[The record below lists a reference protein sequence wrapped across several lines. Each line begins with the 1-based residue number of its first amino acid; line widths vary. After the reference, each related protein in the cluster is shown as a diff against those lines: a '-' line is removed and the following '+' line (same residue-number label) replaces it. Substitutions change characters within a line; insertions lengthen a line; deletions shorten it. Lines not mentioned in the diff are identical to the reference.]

1 MATITAKAV
10 SDLRA
15 KTGCGM
21 MDCKKALVEANGDFD
36 EAIKILRERGLAV
49 AAKKADRIAAEGLV
63 DILVEG
69 DKAAMIEVNCE
80 TDFVAKNASFQAF
93 VKEIL
98 KLIIDNQPADVAAL
112 NTLVMANG
120 MTVEAALKDK
130 IFQIGENMSIRR
142 FLTVNGTMSSYIHG
156 KGTTGVIVK
165 FVADDAAVN
174 NEGFAEMAKNIA
186 LQVAA
191 YPNIQYVDRDAVPA
205 SAVEEEMG
213 IIKAQ
218 LKNDPKNANKP
229 EQILE
234 KIATGKLGKFYE
246 ANCLTENAYVK
257 DDSMTVAK
265 YVEGCAKAFGGNIKI
280 DSFYRYEKGE
290 GLQKRE
296 DNLGDEI
303 AKMLNK

>member
-1 MATITAKAV
+1 MATITAKLV

-21 MDCKKALVEANGDFD
+21 MDCKKALVESDGDFD
-36 EAIKILRERGLAV
+36 GAIKLLREKGLAV

-69 DKAAMIEVNCE
+69 NKAAMIEVNCE

-98 KLIIDNQPADVAAL
+98 KLIIDNQPKDVAEL
-112 NTLVMANG
+112 NTLVMENG

-142 FLTVNGTMSSYIHG
+142 FLTVEGTMSSYIHG

-165 FVADDAAVN
+165 FEADEAAAN

-191 YPNIQYVDRDAVPA
+191 YPNIVYVDKESVPA
-205 SAVEEEMG
+205 SAIEEEMN
-213 IIKAQ
+213 IIKVQ

-265 YVEGCAKAFGGNIKI
+265 YVESCAKAFGGSIKI
-280 DSFYRYEKGE
+280 NSFYRYEKGE

>member
-1 MATITAKAV
+1 MATITAKLV

-21 MDCKKALVEANGDFD
+21 MDCKKALVESDGDFD
-36 EAIKILRERGLAV
+36 GAIKILREKGLAV

-142 FLTVNGTMSSYIHG
+142 FLTVEGTMSSYIHG

-165 FVADDAAVN
+165 FVADDAAKN

-191 YPNIQYVDRDAVPA
+191 YPNIIYVDKESVPA
-205 SAVEEEMG
+205 SAIEEEMN

-246 ANCLTENAYVK
+246 ANCLTENAFVK

-265 YVEGCAKAFGGNIKI
+265 YVESCAKAFGGNIKI

-303 AKMLNK
+303 AKMLAK

>member
-1 MATITAKAV
+1 MATISAKAV

-36 EAIKILRERGLAV
+36 EAIKILREKGLAV

-63 DILVEG
+63 DILVKGE
-69 DKAAMIEVNCE
+69 KAAMIEVNCE

-98 KLIIDNQPADVAAL
+98 DLIIDNQPADLAAL
-112 NTLVMANG
+112 NALTMASG

-142 FLTVNGTMSSYIHG
+142 FLTVEGTMSSYIHG

-165 FVADDAAVN
+165 FVADDAAKA

-191 YPNIQYVDRDAVPA
+191 YPNIQYVDRAAVPA
-205 SAVEEEMG
+205 SVVEEEMS

-218 LKNDPKNANKP
+218 LKNDPKNASKP
-229 EQILE
+229 DQILE

-265 YVEGCAKAFGGNIKI
+265 YVESCAKAFGGSIAI

>member
-1 MATITAKAV
+1 MATISAKVV

-21 MDCKKALVEANGDFD
+21 MDCKKALVESNGDFE
-36 EAIKILRERGLAV
+36 EAIKILREKGLAV

-98 KLIIDNQPADVAAL
+98 KLIIDNQPADIEAL
-112 NTLVMANG
+112 NALTMANG

-142 FLTVNGTMSSYIHG
+142 FLTVSGTMSSYIHG

-165 FVADDAAVN
+165 FIADDAAVK

-191 YPNIQYVDRDAVPA
+191 YPNIQYVDKNAVPA
-205 SAVEEEMG
+205 SVIAEETA
-213 IIKAQ
+213 IIMAQ
-218 LKNDPKNANKP
+218 LKNDPKNASKP
-229 EQILE
+229 ENIIE

-257 DDSMTVAK
+257 DDSMSVAK
-265 YVEGCAKAFGGNIKI
+265 YVESCAKAFGGSIKI

-303 AKMLNK
+303 AKMLSK

>member
-1 MATITAKAV
+1 MATISAKLV

-36 EAIKILRERGLAV
+36 EAIKVLREKGLAV

-63 DILVEG
+63 DILIEG
-69 DKAAMIEVNCE
+69 EKAAMIEVNCE

-98 KLIIDNQPADVAAL
+98 KLIIDNNPADVAEL
-112 NTLVMANG
+112 NTLTMANG

-142 FLTVNGTMSSYIHG
+142 FLAVNGTMSSYIHG

-165 FVADDAAVN
+165 FVADEAAVK

-191 YPNIQYVDRDAVPA
+191 YPNILYVNKESVPA
-205 SAVEEEMG
+205 SAVEEEKE
-213 IIKAQ
+213 IIMAQ
-218 LKNDPKNANKP
+218 LKNDPKNASKP
-229 EQILE
+229 AQIIE
-234 KIATGKLGKFYE
+234 KMVTGKLGKFYE
-246 ANCLTENAYVK
+246 ANCLTENAFVK

-265 YVEGCAKAFGGNIKI
+265 YVESCAKEFGGNIAI
-280 DSFYRYEKGE
+280 DSFFRYEKGE

-303 AKMLNK
+303 AKMLAK

>member
-36 EAIKILRERGLAV
+36 EAIKILREKGLAV

-69 DKAAMIEVNCE
+69 EKAAMIEVNCE

-98 KLIIDNQPADVAAL
+98 KLIIDNKPADLDAL
-112 NTLVMANG
+112 NALVMESG

-130 IFQIGENMSIRR
+130 IFQIGENMSLRR
-142 FLTVNGTMSSYIHG
+142 FLTVDGVMSSYIHG
-156 KGTTGVIVK
+156 KGATGVIVK
-165 FVADDAAVN
+165 FIADDAAKN

-191 YPNIQYVDRDAVPA
+191 YPNIQYVDREAVPA
-205 SAVEEEMG
+205 SVVEEEMS

-218 LKNDPKNANKP
+218 LKNDPKNASKP
-229 EQILE
+229 DQILE

-246 ANCLTENAYVK
+246 ANCLTDNAYVK

-265 YVEGCAKAFGGNIKI
+265 YVESCAKAFGGSIKI

>member
-36 EAIKILRERGLAV
+36 EAIKILREKGLAV

-69 DKAAMIEVNCE
+69 EKAAMIEVNCE

-98 KLIIDNQPADVAAL
+98 KLIIDNKPADLDAL
-112 NTLVMANG
+112 NALVMESG

-130 IFQIGENMSIRR
+130 IFQIGENMSLRR
-142 FLTVNGTMSSYIHG
+142 FLTVDGVMSSYIHG
-156 KGTTGVIVK
+156 KGATGVIVK
-165 FVADDAAVN
+165 FVADDAAKN

-191 YPNIQYVDRDAVPA
+191 YPNIQYVDREAVPA
-205 SAVEEEMG
+205 SVVEEEMS

-218 LKNDPKNANKP
+218 LKNDPKNASKP
-229 EQILE
+229 DQILE

-246 ANCLTENAYVK
+246 ANCLTDNAYVK

-265 YVEGCAKAFGGNIKI
+265 YVESCAKAFGGSIKI

>member
-21 MDCKKALVEANGDFD
+21 MDCKKALVEADGNFD
-36 EAIKILRERGLAV
+36 EAIKILREKGLAV

-69 DKAAMIEVNCE
+69 EKAAMIEVNCE
-80 TDFVAKNASFQAF
+80 TDFQAF

-98 KLIIDNQPADVAAL
+98 KLIIDNQPADVEAL

-165 FVADDAAVN
+165 FVADEAAAK

-205 SAVEEEMG
+205 SVVEEEMG
-213 IIKAQ
+213 IIKTQ

-234 KIATGKLGKFYE
+234 KIASGKLGKFYE

-265 YVEGCAKAFGGNIKI
+265 YVAECAKTFGGEIKI

-303 AKMLNK
+303 AKMLAK

>member
-36 EAIKILRERGLAV
+36 EAIKILREKGLAV

-69 DKAAMIEVNCE
+69 EKAAMIEVNCE

-98 KLIIDNQPADVAAL
+98 KLIIDNKPADVEAL
-112 NTLVMANG
+112 NALVMESG

-130 IFQIGENMSIRR
+130 IFQIGENMSLRR
-142 FLTVNGTMSSYIHG
+142 FLAVDGVMSSYIHG
-156 KGTTGVIVK
+156 SGATGVIVK
-165 FVADDAAVN
+165 FIADDAAKN
-174 NEGFAEMAKNIA
+174 NAGFAEMAKNIA

-191 YPNIQYVDRDAVPA
+191 YSNIQYVDRDAVPA
-205 SAVEEEMG
+205 SVVEEEMS

-218 LKNDPKNANKP
+218 LKNDPKNASKP
-229 EQILE
+229 DQILE
-234 KIATGKLGKFYE
+234 KIASGKLGKFYE

-265 YVEGCAKAFGGNIKI
+265 YVESCAKEFGGSIKI

>member
-1 MATITAKAV
+1 MATISAKVV

-36 EAIKILRERGLAV
+36 EAIKLLREKGLAV

-69 DKAAMIEVNCE
+69 EKAAMIEVNCE

-98 KLIIDNQPADVAAL
+98 KLIIDNKPADVAAL
-112 NTLVMANG
+112 NALTMESG

-142 FLTVNGTMSSYIHG
+142 FVAVEGTTSSYIHG

-165 FVADDAAVN
+165 FVADDAAKN

-205 SAVEEEMG
+205 SAVEEEMS

-229 EQILE
+229 DQILE

-265 YVEGCAKAFGGNIKI
+265 YVESCAKAFGGSIKL
-280 DSFYRYEKGE
+280 DSFVRYEKGE